1 MRELRGAIIDEFDP
15 GAAKQPDALP
25 IEVARDMLRAAID
38 QQMTSAIRFHESG
51 GGSVPVPAAVCVP
64 TGVGK
69 SEAARIGIARY
80 VEQAKHTYAAKKAD
94 SKKQKRKRIPH
105 RVLVLVPTHRLGE
118 EARQRLPE
126 GITTALW
133 QSRKA
138 TDLATGA

>member
-1 MRELRGAIIDEFDP
+1 MRELRGAIVDEFDP

-25 IEVARDMLRAAID
+25 VEVARDMLRAVID

-51 GGSVPVPAAVCVP
+51 GGSVPEPVAVCVP

-69 SEAARIGIARY
+69 SEAARIGIAAY
-80 VEQAKHTYAAKKAD
+80 VEQAKRTYAPAND
-94 SKKQKRKRIPH
+94 SKKKKKKKKRKRKPIPH
-105 RVLVLVPTHRLGE
+105 RVLVLVPTHKLGE

-133 QSRKA
+133 Q
-138 TDLATGA
+138 